1 MIYLKEFKKN
11 KYMKKLLLLSSLL
24 ISGAL
29 FSQSWTEQNT
39 NYPTTT
45 PGTYTGDISV
55 VSATTAWA
63 MAQRTSTT
71 NHQRY
76 SKTTD
81 GGTTWTTGTINVGST
96 TLVGVANITAVDGNT
111 AWVSGFQ
118 ATATPT
124 ALQGVYKTISGGSI
138 WARQSGAAFS
148 SGSFVNFV
156 HFWDANNGVCMGD
169 KLGGYYEIY
178 TTTNGGSTWTR
189 TPSAN
194 IQASTGNYGY
204 TGKFTVKGNTIWFGT
219 DAGELMRSTDK
230 GLNWTTIATPI
241 ADFGGGTITTVA
253 GEVAFKDDNTGVLI
267 KNNLDATG
275 ATTSSELYRT
285 VNGGTTWTLVPAT
298 GFYNGAIAYAGT
310 SILVTG
316 ASSGTTAAGFGSAYS
331 LNDGTTWTNIDGVG
345 KTSLSFL
352 SETVGFA
359 GGFSTA
365 GVGGAYKFTNNLGT
379 AKFDE
384 NSFTAYP
391 NPVNDVVTI
400 TNKDNATFNAISIT
414 DINGRT
420 VKNVKADNVSELQV
434 NVSELN
440 SGIYFLNIS
449 SENGKAVKKFIKN

>member
-1 MIYLKEFKKN
+1 
-11 KYMKKLLLLSSLL
+11 MKKLLLLSSLL

-39 NYPTTT
+39 NYPVS
-45 PGTYTGDISV
+45 GTYTGDIAV

-63 MAQRTSTT
+63 MAQRTTTT

-76 SKTTD
+76 AKTTD
-81 GGTTWTTGTINVGST
+81 GGTTWTTGAINVGSA
-96 TLVGVANITAVDGNT
+96 TLVGVANITAVDGTT

-118 ATATPT
+118 ATDTQT
-124 ALQGVYKTISGGSI
+124 ALQGVYKTSSGGSI
-138 WARQSGAAFS
+138 WTRQATAAFS
-148 SGSFVNFV
+148 TGSFVNFV
-156 HFWDANNGVCMGD
+156 YFWDANNGVCMGD

-178 TTTNGGSTWTR
+178 TTSNGGSTWTR

-194 IQASTGNYGY
+194 IQASAGLYGY

-230 GLNWTTIATPI
+230 GLNWTTITTPI
-241 ADFGGGTITTVA
+241 ADFIS
-253 GEVAFKDDNTGVLI
+253 GEVAFKDNNTGVLI
-267 KNNLDATG
+267 KNTLDG
-275 ATTSSELYRT
+275 AGAITNSELYRT
-285 VNGGTTWTLVPAT
+285 TNGGTTWTAVPAT

-310 SILVTG
+310 GILVTG

-331 LNDGTTWTNIDGVG
+331 LNDGTTWINIDGIG

-391 NPVNDVVTI
+391 NPVNDLVTV
-400 TNKDNATFNAISIT
+400 TNKDNANFNAISIT

-420 VKNVKADNVSELQV
+420 VKTVKADNVSELQV

>member
-1 MIYLKEFKKN
+1 
-11 KYMKKLLLLSSLL
+11 MKKLLLLSSLL

-29 FSQSWTEQNT
+29 FSQTWTEQNT
-39 NYPTTT
+39 NYPVS
-45 PGTYTGDISV
+45 GTYTGDIAV
-55 VSATTAWA
+55 VNASTAWA

-81 GGTTWTTGTINVGST
+81 GGTTWTTGAINVGST
-96 TLVGVANITAVDGNT
+96 TLVGVGNITAVDAST

-118 ATATPT
+118 ATATAT
-124 ALQGVYKTISGGSI
+124 ALQGVYKTTSGGSI
-138 WARQSGAAFS
+138 WTRQAGAAFT

-156 HFWDANNGVCMGD
+156 YFWDANNGVCMGD

-178 TTTNGGSTWTR
+178 TTSNGGSTWTR

-194 IQASTGNYGY
+194 IQASIGLYGY
-204 TGKFTVKGNTIWFGT
+204 TGKFTVTGNTIWFGT

-275 ATTSSELYRT
+275 ATTSSVLYRT
-285 VNGGTTWTLVPAT
+285 TNGGTTWTVVPAT
-298 GFYNGAIAYAGT
+298 GFFSGAIAYAGT
-310 SILVTG
+310 GLLVTG
-316 ASSGTTAAGFGSAYS
+316 ASSNSAGFGSSYS
-331 LNDGTTWTNIDGVG
+331 LNDGTTWTAIDGIG

-359 GGFSTA
+359 GGFTTT
-365 GVGGAYKFTNNLGT
+365 GVGGAYKFTSNLGT
-379 AKFDE
+379 AKFNE

-420 VKNVKADNVSELQV
+420 VKSVKADNVSELQV